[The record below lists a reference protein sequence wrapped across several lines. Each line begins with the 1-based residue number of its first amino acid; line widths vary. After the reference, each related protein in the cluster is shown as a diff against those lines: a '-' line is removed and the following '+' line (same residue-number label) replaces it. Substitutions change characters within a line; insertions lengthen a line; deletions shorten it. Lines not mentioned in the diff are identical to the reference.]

1 MEKVRP
7 WCGQASDREWIK
19 NRTEQIVIN
28 LFHLNLLKDKYS
40 NSLILPICD
49 PDCSYQ
55 SIWSELEAHT
65 LQVSFISFLYLID
78 CAKCPCS
85 ILRDSV
91 T

>member
-1 MEKVRP
+1 MVWPSLGSRMDKE
-7 WCGQASDREWIK
+7 Q